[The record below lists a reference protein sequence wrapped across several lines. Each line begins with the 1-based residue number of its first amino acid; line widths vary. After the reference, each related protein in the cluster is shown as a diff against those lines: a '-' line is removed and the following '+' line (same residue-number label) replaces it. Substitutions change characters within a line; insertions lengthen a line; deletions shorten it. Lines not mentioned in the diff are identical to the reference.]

1 MVPHPSASP
10 ERKTLTLALQGGGAH
25 GAYTW
30 GVLDRLLEEPRL
42 DIDAVSGTSAG
53 AMNAVCLAEGL
64 GRHGHTPQGKEAA
77 REALERFWLAMADAA
92 VFSPLKRTP
101 LAAWLGDWSL
111 EDSPGYWMGEL
122 LGRTMSPYQWN
133 PLDINPLREVV
144 EACIDFDAV
153 RHCSGVGIFITA
165 TNVRTGR
172 PRVFKADEVGLD
184 QVMASACLPHLFK
197 AVEIDG
203 VPYWDGG
210 YMGNPSLWP
219 LIYMA
224 RARDIL
230 LVQINPLIRE
240 ETPRTS
246 QEILN
251 RMNEITFNA
260 SLLKELRAINF
271 VTRLLDDGALDETRY
286 KRMFIHAIEAED
298 ELKPLGASSKMNA
311 DRDFFL
317 HLRDIGRRAA
327 NDWLA
332 ANFHRV
338 GLESTVDVRDTYL

>member
-1 MVPHPSASP
+1 MAQSPSASTA
-10 ERKTLTLALQGGGAH
+10 RKTLTLALQGGGAH

-30 GVLDRLLEEPRL
+30 GVLDRLLQEPRL
-42 DIDAVSGTSAG
+42 DVDAISGTSAG
-53 AMNAVCLAEGL
+53 AMNAVCVAEGL
-64 GRHGHTPQGKEAA
+64 GRHGHTPKGKAAA
-77 REALERFWLAMADAA
+77 REALERFWTRMADTALL
-92 VFSPLKRTP
+92 SPLKRTP

-111 EDSPGYWMGEL
+111 SDSPGYWMGEL
-122 LGRTMSPYQWN
+122 LGKTMSPYQWN

-144 EACIDFDAV
+144 DACIDFDAV
-153 RHCSGVGIFITA
+153 RSCSGVGIFITA
-165 TNVRTGR
+165 TNVHTGR
-172 PRVFKADEVGLD
+172 PRVFKAEEVGLD
-184 QVMASACLPHLFK
+184 QVMASACLPHLFQ

-203 VPYWDGG
+203 VPHWDGG

-230 LVQINPLIRE
+230 LVQINPLVRA

-260 SLLKELRAINF
+260 SLLKEMRAINF
-271 VTRLLDDGALDETRY
+271 VTRLLDEGALDETRY
-286 KRMFIHAIEAED
+286 KRMFIHAIEAES

-311 DRDFFL
+311 DLDFFL
-317 HLRDIGRRAA
+317 HLRDIGQKSAEE
-327 NDWLA
+327 WLA
-332 ANFHRV
+332 TKFDRV
-338 GLESTVDVRDTYL
+338 GLESTVDIQETYM

>member
-1 MVPHPSASP
+1 MALPPSTSP
-10 ERKTLTLALQGGGAH
+10 ERKPLTLALQGGGAH

-42 DIDAVSGTSAG
+42 DLDAVSGTSAG

-64 GRHGHTPQGKEAA
+64 GRHGHTPKGKEAA

-92 VFSPLKRTP
+92 LLSPLKRTP

-153 RHCSGVGIFITA
+153 RHCAGVGLFITA
-165 TNVRTGR
+165 TNVHTGR
-172 PRVFKADEVGLD
+172 PRVFKANEVGLD

-219 LIYMA
+219 VIYMA
-224 RARDIL
+224 QARDIL

-240 ETPRTS
+240 ETPCTS

-271 VTRLLDDGALDETRY
+271 VTRLLDEGALDETRY
-286 KRMFIHAIEAED
+286 KRMFIHAIEAEE
-298 ELKPLGASSKMNA
+298 ELKGLGASSKMNA

-317 HLRDIGRRAA
+317 HLRDIGRRAGD
-327 NDWLA
+327 DWLA
-332 ANFHRV
+332 TKFDRV
-338 GLESTVDVRDTYL
+338 GLESTVDVRETYL